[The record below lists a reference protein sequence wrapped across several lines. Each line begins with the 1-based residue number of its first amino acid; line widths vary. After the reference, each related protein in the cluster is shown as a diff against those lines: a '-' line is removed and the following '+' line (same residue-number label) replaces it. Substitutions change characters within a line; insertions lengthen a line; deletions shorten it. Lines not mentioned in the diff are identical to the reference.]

1 MKSIKLLLSAVAILV
16 GGYFANTQ
24 AQCVAL
30 FAVDSFAAPSGSV
43 AFYSTSFTANP
54 NTTFTNWSFPG
65 ATSPTSFAGL
75 HYDTVIVTYPANGWY
90 TVCLTIWDSVA
101 NCGDSLCDS
110 VYIAVSSPVG
120 VNSTASSTAAL
131 CGACNGTASAYATG
145 GTAPYTYNW
154 SNGATTASISGLCA
168 GVYTVTVNDVN
179 GNTSTST
186 TTVSSTGGVGV
197 QISGNSDCFGASLVA
212 NVSSGTAPFTY
223 QWSNGLTAQGAY
235 YPSSGSAYADVTVT
249 DANGCSGMDST
260 FLSFT
265 ATFSTSVSATNETC
279 VACCDGT
286 ASVST
291 SGGPSNSPFTYAW
304 SNGATSASVSGLCPG
319 TYSVTVTDTLNGCDV
334 TSAVNIGAF
343 TCPTISGNIT
353 QGEGAMV
360 YLIQENS
367 GILSAVDSV
376 VSDSMGYYYF
386 FNACPGTYYVK
397 AALLPSHSLYA
408 YHVPTYYVNS
418 SLWASATAVI
428 VSGNTTGIDINLL
441 TGTNLGGPGF
451 IGGAVSQGA
460 NRGEGDPV
468 IGAQVILL
476 DANGDVSAFTTTDA
490 NGEYAFENLAY
501 GDYSVYVE
509 MINFDAYPFEVVVS
523 ADNEEV
529 QDRNFVVEGGKIKP
543 VTPLGVNALSTV
555 SFEMYPNPANGLVTF
570 TGTVDQVE
578 IINILGETVLVK
590 SNNGAANMN
599 LDITSLTSGQYIVSV
614 KQGEQNSFAKLIV
627 Q

>member
-1 MKSIKLLLSAVAILV
+1 MKSMKLFLSAVAILV
-16 GGYFANTQ
+16 GGLFANSQ
-24 AQCVAL
+24 AQCVAS
-30 FAVDSFAAPSGSV
+30 FVVDSNFAPIGSV
-43 AFYSTSFTANP
+43 VYNSTSSGTSSQTYFQW
-54 NTTFTNWSFPG
+54 TFTG
-65 ATSPTSFAGL
+65 ATPSSANGFYLDSVT
-75 HYDTVIVTYPANGWY
+75 VTYPSIGWY
-90 TVCLTIWDSVA
+90 TVCLTITDSA
-101 NCGDSLCDS
+101 SACTSTTCDT
-110 VYIAVSSPVG
+110 VYIAVASGGGSPSLTMNSSNTG
-120 VNSTASSTAAL
+120 
-131 CGACNGTASAYATG
+131 CGACTGNASANVIG
-145 GTAPYTYNW
+145 GVAPYSYAW
-154 SNGATTASISGLCA
+154 SNGASTSSINNLCA
-168 GVYTVTVNDVN
+168 GAYSVTVVDAIGDTVL
-179 GNTSTST
+179 GNTTI
-186 TTVSSTGGVGV
+186 SSVGGLGV
-197 QISGNSDCFGASLVA
+197 LISGNSDCFGASLIA
-212 NVSSGTAPFTY
+212 NVNNGTAPFTY
-223 QWSNGLTAQGAY
+223 QWSNGLTAQSAY

-260 FLSFT
+260 YLSFT
-265 ATFSTSVSATNETC
+265 ATFTVSVSGTNETC
-279 VACCDGT
+279 LSCCDGT
-286 ASVST
+286 ASAST
-291 SGGPSNSPFTYAW
+291 SGGPSNGPFTYAW
-304 SNGATSASVSGLCPG
+304 SNGATSASISGLCPG
-319 TYSVTVTDTLNGCDV
+319 TYSVTVTDTLNGCDQ
-334 TSAVNIGAF
+334 TSSVNIGAF
-343 TCPTISGNIT
+343 SCPTISGNIT

-360 YLIQENS
+360 YLIEENS
-367 GILSAVDSV
+367 GVLTAVDSV
-376 VSDSMGYYYF
+376 VSDSTGYYYF
-386 FNACPGTYYVK
+386 FNACPSTYYVK

-408 YHVPTYYVNS
+408 YHVPTYYVSS

-476 DANGDVSAFTTTDA
+476 GANGNVSAFTTTDA
-490 NGEYAFENLAY
+490 NGEYSFENLAY
-501 GDYSVYVE
+501 GNYSVYVE

>member
-1 MKSIKLLLSAVAILV
+1 
-16 GGYFANTQ
+16 
-24 AQCVAL
+24 
-30 FAVDSFAAPSGSV
+30 
-43 AFYSTSFTANP
+43 AF
-54 NTTFTNWSFPG
+54 
-65 ATSPTSFAGL
+65 
-75 HYDTVIVTYPANGWY
+75 
-90 TVCLTIWDSVA
+90 
-101 NCGDSLCDS
+101 
-110 VYIAVSSPVG
+110 
-120 VNSTASSTAAL
+120 
-131 CGACNGTASAYATG
+131 ASASG
-145 GTAPYTYNW
+145 GTAPYAYSW
-154 SNGATTASISGLCA
+154 SNGATTATINGLCA
-168 GVYTVTVNDVN
+168 GTYNVTVTDAN
-179 GNTSTST
+179 GNTATSST
-186 TTVSSTGGVGV
+186 TVGSTGGVGV

-260 FLSFT
+260 FLSFA
-265 ATFSTSVSATNETC
+265 ATFTVSASATNETC
-279 VACCDGT
+279 LTCCDGT

-291 SGGPSNSPFTYAW
+291 SGGPSNSPFAYSW
-304 SNGATSASVSGLCPG
+304 SNGDNSASISGLCPG

-334 TSAVNIGAF
+334 TSSVTIGAF

-360 YLIQENS
+360 YLIEENS
-367 GILSAVDSV
+367 GVLTAVDSV

-386 FNACPGTYYVK
+386 FNACPSTYYVK

-408 YHVPTYYVNS
+408 YHVPTYYVSS
-418 SLWASATAVI
+418 SLWATATAVI

-476 DANGDVSAFTTTDA
+476 DANGNVSAFTTTDA
-490 NGEYAFENLAY
+490 NGEYSFENLAY
-501 GDYSVYVE
+501 GNYSVYVE
-509 MINFDAYPFEVVVS
+509 MINFDAFPFEVVVS

-529 QDRNFVVEGGKIKP
+529 QNRNFVVEGGKIKP
-543 VTPLGVNALSTV
+543 VTPLGVNALSAV

-614 KQGEQNSFAKLIV
+614 KQGEQNSFVKLIV

>member
-16 GGYFANTQ
+16 GGLFANTQ
-24 AQCVAL
+24 AQCAASFV
-30 FAVDSFAAPSGSV
+30 VDSMAAPAGSV
-43 AFYSTSFTANP
+43 MFNSTSTG
-54 NTTFTNWSFPG
+54 TSSQTFYQWTFSG
-65 ATSPTSFAGL
+65 ATPSSANGFYL
-75 HYDTVIVTYPANGWY
+75 DSVVVTYPSIGWY
-90 TVCLTIWDSVA
+90 TICLTITDSSSSCTSVM
-101 NCGDSLCDS
+101 CDS
-110 VYIAVSSPVG
+110 VYIAVASGSSNPTLSAG
-120 VNSTASSTAAL
+120 STNAS
-131 CGACNGTASAYATG
+131 CGACNGTAFLSASG
-145 GTAPYTYNW
+145 GTAPYTYVW
-154 SNGATTASISGLCA
+154 SNGATTATITSLCA
-168 GVYTVTVNDVN
+168 GTYNATVTDAN
-179 GNTSTST
+179 GNSATASA
-186 TTVSSTGGVGV
+186 TVGSTGGVAV
-197 QISGNSDCFGASLVA
+197 QISGNSDCFGAQLFATVT
-212 NVSSGTAPFTY
+212 SGASPYTY
-223 QWSNGLTAQGAY
+223 NWSNGQTTANAF
-235 YPSSGSAYADVTVT
+235 YPSSGSAYAEVIVT
-249 DANGCSGMDST
+249 DANGCTGIDST
-260 FLSFT
+260 YLNFAPTFT
-265 ATFSTSVSATNETC
+265 VSASATNETC
-279 VACCDGT
+279 LSCCDGT
-286 ASVST
+286 ASIST
-291 SGGPSNSPFTYAW
+291 SGGPSNSPFAYSW
-304 SNGATSASVSGLCPG
+304 SNGDNGASISGLCPG

-334 TSAVNIGAF
+334 TSSVTIGAF
-343 TCPTISGNIT
+343 TCPTISGSIT

-367 GILSAVDSV
+367 GVLSAVDSV

-408 YHVPTYYVNS
+408 YHVPTYYVSS

-441 TGTNLGGPGF
+441 TGTNLSGPGF

-501 GDYSVYVE
+501 GNYSVYVE
-509 MINFDAYPFEVVVS
+509 KINFDAYPFEVVVS

-543 VTPLGVNALSTV
+543 VTPLGVNSISAV

-590 SNNGAANMN
+590 SNNGAVNMN

-614 KQGEQNSFAKLIV
+614 KQGDKNSFAKLIV
-627 Q
+627 E